1 MKECTRGSLV
11 QSGALYMREVMLLLC
26 RKITFIAFWLVCIRR
41 SALTEHTIC
50 LFVSDA
56 EKNTRRL
63 NMSDFKILRPERSK
77 AYHLSWASL
86 GQAMVRGSSSD
97 LWIKDAF
104 DVFLQIDSLFGRNYT
119 SVTTPFT
126 MYGKFDG
133 VSNVLFHDKT
143 IKLRNVPYIKNTDRM
158 NNPYNVI
165 LDNIEICN
173 SSSKLTPLL
182 IVYICA
188 LALQKLFF

>member
-1 MKECTRGSLV
+1 M
-11 QSGALYMREVMLLLC
+11 
-26 RKITFIAFWLVCIRR
+26 
-41 SALTEHTIC
+41 
-50 LFVSDA
+50 
-56 EKNTRRL
+56 NTNQL
-63 NMSDFKILRPERSK
+63 NISDFRLLRPEKSK
-77 AYHLSWASL
+77 ALHLSWAAL

-104 DVFLQIDSLFGRNYT
+104 DVFLQMDSLFGRNYT

-133 VSNVLFHDKT
+133 VSNVLFHDNT
-143 IKLRNVPYIKNTDRM
+143 VKLRNVPYVKNTDRM

-173 SSSKLTPLL
+173 SSSKLMPLL

-188 LALQKLFF
+188 LAMQMLFF